1 MPNHMHRRPKSRL
14 RRELRRVRISRRA
27 RYTALAAVVLLAG
40 LTAGFCLGRSGA
52 PASGTGPAVSPVDG
66 VAVRADAAE
75 PDIAEKLAVFETV
88 FEDGCYWNHAGAADW
103 LDPVLCVTDTP
114 CAHGTAGESTCNT
127 YRGALLAEFPDF
139 SGIQCFGYA
148 SLLSDLLFGVDAP
161 VTAHT
166 DFSRVRVGD
175 MIRLPESMHSMLVTA
190 VDREAET
197 VTVTEVNADYETC
210 RIAWGRTV
218 TREALYANGDSV
230 TFYTRYAD

>member
-14 RRELRRVRISRRA
+14 RRELR
-27 RYTALAAVVLLAG
+27 
-40 LTAGFCLGRSGA
+40 
-52 PASGTGPAVSPVDG
+52 
-66 VAVRADAAE
+66 
-75 PDIAEKLAVFETV
+75 
-88 FEDGCYWNHAGAADW
+88 
-103 LDPVLCVTDTP
+103 
-114 CAHGTAGESTCNT
+114 
-127 YRGALLAEFPDF
+127 
-139 SGIQCFGYA
+139 
-148 SLLSDLLFGVDAP
+148 
-161 VTAHT
+161 
-166 DFSRVRVGD
+166 RVRVGD

>member
-1 MPNHMHRRPKSRL
+1 MLEFVRIQKAFPLYVRRAALPGTGARL
-14 RRELRRVRISRRA
+14 RAVHLSDLHLEDGFSEGWLRRLVA
-27 RYTALAAVVLLAG
+27 RVN
-40 LTAGFCLGRSGA
+40 
-52 PASGTGPAVSPVDG
+52 
-66 VAVRADAAE
+66 AAE
-75 PDIAEKLAVFETV
+75 PDIAEKLAVLETV
-88 FEDGCYWNHAGAADW
+88 FEDGRYWNHAGAADW

-114 CAHGTAGESTCNT
+114 CAHSTAGESTCNT